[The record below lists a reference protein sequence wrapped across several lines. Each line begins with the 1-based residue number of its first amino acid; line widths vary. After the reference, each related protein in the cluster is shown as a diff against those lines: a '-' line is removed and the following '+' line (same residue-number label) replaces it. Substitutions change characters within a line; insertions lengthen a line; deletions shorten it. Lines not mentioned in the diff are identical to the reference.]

1 MVEATSN
8 DVVAKQLI
16 EYLARRR
23 GYRWKKLNG
32 SNDGKKDV
40 IPLNHMETDYQ

>member
-23 GYRWKKLNG
+23 GYRWKKNL
-32 SNDGKKDV
+32 
-40 IPLNHMETDYQ
+40 MAAMMARRM